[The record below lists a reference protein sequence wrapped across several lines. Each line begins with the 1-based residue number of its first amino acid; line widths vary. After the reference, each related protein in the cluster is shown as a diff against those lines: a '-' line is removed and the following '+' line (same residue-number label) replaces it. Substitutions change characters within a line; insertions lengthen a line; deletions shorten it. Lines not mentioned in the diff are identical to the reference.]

1 MVALVAEEELGVALE
16 SSGEGGVG
24 TEICGGIYAAIAG
37 GHIEGACAC
46 PAIEGF
52 HAEVV
57 IIVFGEGAISIAR
70 FEDGHGDDRGGGDPS
85 GRLDEHGFGN
95 SAFEEATLATVSG
108 VEDFGDAGG
117 EAKDIG
123 CIGALGGDEAGD
135 AEVALFE
142 FTVLGEAVLEGVP
155 LLFKVAFGKCGGE
168 AGDADQ
174 GDDGEAEENEPGKI
188 RDDEG
193 ADEAEAKFRL
203 FGKFFASDGGG

>member
-1 MVALVAEEELGVALE
+1 MVALVAEEELGIALE
-16 SSGEGGVG
+16 ACGEGGVG
-24 TEICGGIYAAIAG
+24 TKIGGGIYAAIAG
-37 GHIEGACAC
+37 GHIEGAGSV

-57 IIVFGEGAISIAR
+57 IIVLGEGAIAVAG
-70 FEDGHGDDRGGGDPS
+70 FEDGHGDDSGGGDPS
-85 GRLDEHGFGN
+85 CGLDEHGFGN
-95 SAFEEATLATVSG
+95 SVFEEAALAAVG
-108 VEDFGDAGG
+108 GIEDFGDTGS
-117 EAKDIG
+117 EAKDVG

-142 FTVLGEAVLEGVP
+142 FTVLSEAVLEGVP
-155 LLFKVAFGKCGGE
+155 LLFKVAFGKCRGE

-188 RDDEG
+188 RDDEC

>member
-16 SSGEGGVG
+16 ASGEGGVG
-24 TEICGGIYAAIAG
+24 AEICGGIYAAIAG

-70 FEDGHGDDRGGGDPS
+70 FEDGHGDDGGGRDPS
-85 GRLDEHGFGN
+85 GGLDEHGFGN
-95 SAFEEATLATVSG
+95 SVFEEAALAAVG
-108 VEDFGDAGG
+108 GIKDFGDTGG
-117 EAKDIG
+117 EAKDVG

-135 AEVALFE
+135 TEVALFE

-188 RDDEG
+188 GDDEG
-193 ADEAEAKFRL
+193 ADQAEAKFRL

>member
-16 SSGEGGVG
+16 ASGEGGVG

-52 HAEVV
+52 HPEVIV
-57 IIVFGEGAISIAR
+57 IVLGEGAISVAR

-95 SAFEEATLATVSG
+95 SAFEEATLATVGG
-108 VEDFGDAGG
+108 VEDFGNAGG

-123 CIGALGGDEAGD
+123 CIGALGGDETGD
-135 AEVALFE
+135 TEVALFE
-142 FTVLGEAVLEGVP
+142 FTVLSEAVLEGVP
-155 LLFKVAFGKCGGE
+155 FLFKITFGKGGGE
-168 AGDADQ
+168 AGDADE
-174 GDDGEAEENEPGKI
+174 GDDGDTEKEKPGKI
-188 RDDEG
+188 RNDKG
-193 ADEAEAKFRL
+193 AN
-203 FGKFFASDGGG
+203 